1 MDTNKSTINS
11 YFDFKMQK
19 QEFSGKVYGSIHDPE
34 VNLNMQK
41 LIRFQMDK
49 QLDSMMGK
57 KNRQIMEKIP
67 MGEAV
72 KNMATA
78 MGASFIGIF
87 F

>member
-19 QEFSGKVYGSIHDPE
+19 QEFSGKVYGSIDDPE

-67 MGEAV
+67 MGGAA
-72 KNMATA
+72 KNMATG
-78 MGASFIGIF
+78 MGASFIGMF